1 VAGETIR
8 FVEDQGVPFVDAEY
22 DMVNWFERAKGM
34 VWAPERG
41 ERCTACL
48 DMRFAR
54 TALYAH
60 ENPVITARP
69 RSRLLLTRPC

>member
-1 VAGETIR
+1 
-8 FVEDQGVPFVDAEY
+8 
-22 DMVNWFERAKGM
+22 MVNWFERAKGM